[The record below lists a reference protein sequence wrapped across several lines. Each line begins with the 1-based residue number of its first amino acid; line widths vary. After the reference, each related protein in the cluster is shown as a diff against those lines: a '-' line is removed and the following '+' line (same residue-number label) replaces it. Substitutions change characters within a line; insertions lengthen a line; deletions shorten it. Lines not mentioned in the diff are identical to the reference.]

1 MNSSSNPVNEK
12 SIYLTSQIKTFSNK
26 LYILQIHEYILLI
39 DDAFDINIIS
49 VNHTKMKRKRTSIK
63 WNVSLLVKLT
73 KTQKNYKKMNKL
85 L

>member
-39 DDAFDINIIS
+39 DAFDINIIS
-49 VNHTKMKRKRTSIK
+49 ANHTKMKRKRTSIK

>member
-39 DDAFDINIIS
+39 DAFDIYKYHKCQSHRNETFKNI
-49 VNHTKMKRKRTSIK
+49 NKMECFVTRQA
-63 WNVSLLVKLT
+63 N
-73 KTQKNYKKMNKL
+73 
-85 L
+85 